1 MITSASRP
9 NLALAL
15 ATCAS
20 LWAAEPSSAQFVDIG
35 AGLEDLSGVH
45 AAWGDY
51 DNDGDLDV
59 LTTGVSE
66 SELPVSHL
74 YRNDAGSFVDIG
86 AGLPGM
92 YEGSVAW
99 GDYDNDGDLD
109 ILFAGLIEGFVR
121 VSRVYRNDAGSFTD
135 ALAGLAGSSG
145 AASWV
150 DYDNDG

>member
-1 MITSASRP
+1 MPQTRAQHRSAIQTSLTSASRS

-15 ATCAS
+15 AICAS

-59 LTTGVSE
+59 LTTGVNE

-74 YRNDAGSFVDIG
+74 YRNDGGSFVDVG
-86 AGLPGM
+86 A
-92 YEGSVAW
+92 
-99 GDYDNDGDLD
+99 
-109 ILFAGLIEGFVR
+109 
-121 VSRVYRNDAGSFTD
+121 
-135 ALAGLAGSSG
+135 
-145 AASWV
+145 
-150 DYDNDG
+150 